1 MNKHTNGIQEN
12 MDNPAGN
19 ARALLAATA
28 DIAGEKILAAQER
41 LAVALDSAKDTYAQ
55 VQKRAIEGA
64 KAADKVVRSHPY
76 QSIGTAFVVGAL
88 AGFFWS
94 RRSR

>member
-1 MNKHTNGIQEN
+1 
-12 MDNPAGN
+12 MDNLAGD
-19 ARALLAATA
+19 ARALLTATA
-28 DIAGEKILAAQER
+28 DIAGEKMVAARER

-55 VQKRAIEGA
+55 VQKKAIQGA

-76 QSIGTAFVVGAL
+76 QTIGVAFAVGAL

-94 RRSR
+94 RRSS